1 MERIM
6 ELPFDIIKFDRSLV
20 LASTNNPKSKKMVSH
35 MAHMFNDMNYSV
47 LYEGVE
53 SEEDE
58 INLTKMSAQYLQ
70 GYKYSKPIPI
80 EKLVLFFD
88 RQLTA

>member
-20 LASTNNPKSKKMVSH
+20 IASGTDDKSKTMVTY
-35 MAHMFNDMNYSV
+35 MAHMFKDMNYDI

-53 SEEDE
+53 DDTDQIRCEGMYA
-58 INLTKMSAQYLQ
+58 KYLQ

-80 EKLVLFFD
+80 DQLSEFLEKGKND
-88 RQLTA
+88 